1 MAQKT
6 CSKIFRVQSVSWDSQ
21 CCRLDSSKG
30 KTLAVTSDGKEYDNP
45 RTYSRNRK
53 KLAREQRKLSR
64 KTKGSKNY
72 EKQRVKVAKVHK
84 KIRNQRQ
91 DVSHK
96 MTHEL
101 VNAYDIICIE
111 DLCISEMKRSKLGR
125 EISDA
130 SWGEIRRQLKY
141 KSDWNGK
148 KLITIDRWYASS
160 KTCSVCG
167 YINHEV
173 KDLRIRQWKC
183 PKCGAWHDRDLNAAK
198 NILEIG
204 LKMIN

>member
-1 MAQKT
+1 MTTPGLTAET
-6 CSKIFRVQSVSWDSQ
+6 GRNWLVSSEN
-21 CCRLDSSKG
+21 CP
-30 KTLAVTSDGKEYDNP
+30 EN
-45 RTYSRNRK
+45 
-53 KLAREQRKLSR
+53 KL
-64 KTKGSKNY
+64 KGSKNY

-160 KTCSVCG
+160 KTCSECG

>member
-1 MAQKT
+1 MTTPGLTAET
-6 CSKIFRVQSVSWDSQ
+6 GRNWLVSSEN
-21 CCRLDSSKG
+21 CP
-30 KTLAVTSDGKEYDNP
+30 EN
-45 RTYSRNRK
+45 
-53 KLAREQRKLSR
+53 KL
-64 KTKGSKNY
+64 KGSKNY
-72 EKQRVKVAKVHK
+72 EKQRVKVAKLHK

-141 KSDWNGK
+141 KSDWNRK

>member
-1 MAQKT
+1 M
-6 CSKIFRVQSVSWDSQ
+6 
-21 CCRLDSSKG
+21 
-30 KTLAVTSDGKEYDNP
+30 TSDGKEYDNP

-72 EKQRVKVAKVHK
+72 EKQRVKVAKLHK

-141 KSDWNGK
+141 KSDWSGK

-160 KTCSVCG
+160 KTCSECG

>member
-1 MAQKT
+1 MTTPGLTAET
-6 CSKIFRVQSVSWDSQ
+6 GRNWLVSSEN
-21 CCRLDSSKG
+21 CP
-30 KTLAVTSDGKEYDNP
+30 E
-45 RTYSRNRK
+45 
-53 KLAREQRKLSR
+53 KL
-64 KTKGSKNY
+64 KGSKNY
-72 EKQRVKVAKVHK
+72 EKQRVKVAKLHK

-111 DLCISEMKRSKLGR
+111 DLRISEMKRSKLGR

-141 KSDWNGK
+141 KSDWKGK

-160 KTCSVCG
+160 KTCSECG

-183 PKCGAWHDRDLNAAK
+183 PKCGVWHDRDLNAAK